1 MITYILQVYRNMQKY
16 KEYNIERKVSK
27 RKRGHAWRRIEHSLK
42 SEDGEEDEAKLLVV
56 VARRGVAG
64 AVGSMEIG
72 RRCWGVFLYCFGLQR
87 KMKRGG
93 EEDLGEEERLPWS
106 REKGGEEEARETR
119 E

>member
-1 MITYILQVYRNMQKY
+1 
-16 KEYNIERKVSK
+16 
-27 RKRGHAWRRIEHSLK
+27 
-42 SEDGEEDEAKLLVV
+42 
-56 VARRGVAG
+56 
-64 AVGSMEIG
+64 MEIG
-72 RRCWGVFLYCFGLQR
+72 RRCWGVFLSCFGLQR